1 LAEPFDEETPR
12 RKIWGVSP
20 NVFFLGIA
28 SFLTDV
34 SSEMLFTLVPASL
47 IAGWLWQAYRPEAPV
62 FFGAGMAAIATIGML
77 VLIREGAYRRP

>member
-1 LAEPFDEETPR
+1 MAEPFDEETSR

-20 NVFFLGIA
+20 NVFFLGIV

-34 SSEMLFTLVPASL
+34 SSEMIFTLVPASL
-47 IAGWLWQAYRPEAPV
+47 IAGWLWQAYSPEAPV
-62 FFGAGMAAIATIGML
+62 FFGAGMAAIARIGML